1 MVLLCK
7 TRNYLTPF
15 SYVRVCV
22 PTKPQTCSR
31 TQLSSDQCWNDGTSL
46 KIVWCPCKQC
56 GGFALLG
63 GARLDAGLG
72 GGGIGEQGAQAH
84 QPGTEQ
90 DVSLQH
96 GDYIIQSCIL

>member
-1 MVLLCK
+1 MFMCVFLPSPRLAPALS
-7 TRNYLTPF
+7 YL
-15 SYVRVCV
+15 
-22 PTKPQTCSR
+22 QTSVGMMGLPR
-31 TQLSSDQCWNDGTSL
+31 RS
-46 KIVWCPCKQC
+46 C